1 MPRTSR
7 KGPSTWPIQSGK
19 MVKLNGRIL
28 ELRSGMVELG
38 LWFPGRPTDDN
49 LRLFVSIRLR
59 EAIIISINQS

>member
-1 MPRTSR
+1 MPRTSK

-28 ELRSGMVELG
+28 ELRPRTVELG
-38 LWFPGRPTDDN
+38 LGFQVPTDDN